1 VAVAADSGGAKLQ
14 SGGCSYLLVYSR
26 EDRGHEPSILGEF
39 VMFVRCSTAPR
50 REVTRGIERDLC
62 RPVTKSSALIRLI
75 PCIGVLL
82 SFLGAAPSEL
92 WGQVLTQPANSVRS
106 VNARPNLA
114 SGISKASAGDTV
126 ASAASP
132 PSKPQT
138 ESSIEGAQDSEVFG
152 EEYCPEEDDAWGGEE
167 GDSEE
172 VVGQSESA
180 EGEPITRAPAPL
192 VVLAGNG
199 SSLRLTS
206 GDARAAW
213 TPVEYQKLL
222 MQCELPDGL
231 EATAYEF
238 FVDGHRFSGV
248 RDEAFESLD
257 CPPLGRHLIQARY
270 LHPELGWSRISAPVR
285 FEVLAPRKPVIIA
298 ASDAR
303 EVAGPLISG
312 GKVAITSGQ
321 VMLRLAV
328 LSQATRIHAYL
339 DGQYIGA
346 FNVRDPQDC
355 VVKFPIDGYATA
367 GDHVITL
374 RQAPAAD
381 ACDLASAYSAPLRI
395 HYFKQ
400 SAGVMRKT
408 RELPQAASG
417 AQTATTGEA
426 HGNPTLATRRE
437 YPRRSSRIDGKS
449 FVQIAGNAI
458 LASPPTDS
466 QARHASTS
474 RSITDPTMNVFAI
487 STQPAEKTA
496 ADSNTPLPAS
506 PSATPNETKCP
517 KPNQESLSAQH
528 GQQQVGNQGSVHTFA
543 AVARFPLRDYSL
555 RGDVIERDG
564 LMIYEGMTLAI
575 NPDGRYEVR
584 FRTTTP
590 PLPATLRL
598 QFALKLNDREWHT
611 LTLPPVKVLCEDERT
626 HASRN
631 LGSLRRTSNESGVD
645 TTLDSDTQVFRLE
658 GDFPVLNA
666 QRATG
671 WVGEVRRDGSVRFG
685 YDPAKAAIQYVQ

>member
-1 VAVAADSGGAKLQ
+1 
-14 SGGCSYLLVYSR
+14 
-26 EDRGHEPSILGEF
+26 
-39 VMFVRCSTAPR
+39 MFVRCSTVPR
-50 REVTRGIERDLC
+50 RDVTRRIESSLLILSIRFFVKRTNAWAICAAAVFVALGSLLNTNRVDAQD
-62 RPVTKSSALIRLI
+62 RPVPEGDVSNERPLKEAPKLA
-75 PCIGVLL
+75 PPKQGVAEELPL
-82 SFLGAAPSEL
+82 QHLKPEATRSGAPMLMAPPLEDGEL
-92 WGQVLTQPANSVRS
+92 VV
-106 VNARPNLA
+106 
-114 SGISKASAGDTV
+114 GD
-126 ASAASP
+126 
-132 PSKPQT
+132 
-138 ESSIEGAQDSEVFG
+138 E
-152 EEYCPEEDDAWGGEE
+152 CPEEEMLTGN
-167 GDSEE
+167 GDPTIGSDELAPS
-172 VVGQSESA
+172 VGSF
-180 EGEPITRAPAPL
+180 PIQRAPAPL
-192 VVLAGNG
+192 VVLAGKG
-199 SSLRLTS
+199 FSLRLTS

-213 TPVEYQKLL
+213 TPVDYQKLL
-222 MQCELPDGL
+222 MLCELPDGL
-231 EATAYEF
+231 NATAYEF

-248 RDEAFESLD
+248 RDEASESLD

-346 FNVRDPQDC
+346 FNVRNPQDC

-381 ACDLASAYSAPLRI
+381 ACDLASAHSAPLRI
-395 HYFKQ
+395 HYFKR
-400 SAGVMRKT
+400 SAGVMGKT

-417 AQTATTGEA
+417 AQTAATGEA
-426 HGNPTLATRRE
+426 NGSPTLATRKE
-437 YPRRSSRIDGKS
+437 NSRSGSRIDGES

-487 STQPAEKTA
+487 STQAEEKPAA
-496 ADSNTPLPAS
+496 NSNTPPPAS
-506 PSATPNETKCP
+506 PSAAPNESEGP
-517 KPNQESLSAQH
+517 KPNQDSLSAQH

-590 PLPATLRL
+590 ALPATLRL
-598 QFALKLNDREWHT
+598 QFAIKLNDREWHT

-631 LGSLRRTSNESGVD
+631 LSSLRRTSNESGVD
-645 TTLDSDTQVFRLE
+645 ATLDSDTQVFRLE